1 MVKHLPIYALL
12 IFVFC
17 SVCNGQEKTEFR
29 KDEIKSKDTGVI
41 SADSIERINKID
53 ERNKRLKIKEY
64 RPGGI
69 DTETASQGLIIQN
82 SLPKGAPHTDS
93 RGKTFGVGILWSRVV
108 NDTENALELTINFPV
123 DSFATASLPDSY
135 LKLFLLP
142 DTMTLDKVSLYN
154 YGVTSVRPILD
165 TGLNKP
171 TTLRRIIHPKEECIF
186 YVAAVRYQ
194 VPPQASGTR
203 RAGTHQG
210 GGVLRT
216 GLVLKEQDLFYRINV
231 DRDSVVIPCGQL
243 LAMPK

>member
-17 SVCNGQEKTEFR
+17 TDCNGQNKTELR
-29 KDEIKSKDTGVI
+29 KDEIKAKDKGVI
-41 SADSIERINKID
+41 SADSIERTKKID
-53 ERNKRLKIKEY
+53 DRNKRVKIKEY
-64 RPGGI
+64 RPGAI
-69 DTETASQGLIIQN
+69 DSETASQGVIIQN
-82 SLPKGAPHTDS
+82 SLPKGSPQTDS

-108 NDTENALELTINFPV
+108 NDTENPLELTINFPV

-142 DTMTLDKVSLYN
+142 DRMTLDKVSLYN
-154 YGVTSVRPILD
+154 YGVASVRPLLD

-171 TTLRRIIHPKEECIF
+171 TTLHRTIHPQEEFIF

-203 RAGTHQG
+203 QTRPHQG

-216 GLVLKEQDLFYRINV
+216 GLVLKEQDLFYRISV
-231 DRDSVVIPCGQL
+231 DLDTVVIPCGQL
-243 LAMPK
+243 LAMSK